1 MTIEESQARRGLVEK
16 QGKIMIRT
24 QVFLLAVT
32 VFGLTAC
39 MSRDVVGQQT
49 NSGSVPADLQYPRS
63 RGIDSNGRAAD
74 VDGRVIDQ
82 VGSTVDDYG
91 RRITNVGVPRQY
103 TGNGQ
108 YQGNGYTSG
117 GYGGYY
123 PGVYNGVSY
132 TDSVG
137 LSGGYYSSGRPV
149 GSTVVGAN
157 VISPPRNVI
166 VGGVYPTRTVLNNA
180 TRGGVIEYTHNGN
193 GYVYSPGRSY
203 QTVISSGPNIFPA
216 TSVISPSEPPV
227 VIETRRNVASA
238 QPVSRTGQIKL
249 MFPQGATSELSYMLN
264 GTVYSIKPG
273 YVQTFVEDRIWT
285 IEFLRAGNRS
295 QQMRYQLKAG
305 TYLFTFDETGWD
317 LRQAI
322 AVATEVQ
329 PSPGIPSSQVVP
341 PTRVIAPTPPPPTPA
356 PTPSPDL

>member
-1 MTIEESQARRGLVEK
+1 
-16 QGKIMIRT
+16 MIRSQMFVLT
-24 QVFLLAVT
+24 VT
-32 VFGLTAC
+32 VIGLANW
-39 MSRDVVGQQT
+39 MPGDVAAQQIYSRGT
-49 NSGSVPADLQYPRS
+49 PADLQYSRS
-63 RGIDSNGRAAD
+63 RGIDSNGRAVD

-82 VGSTVDDYG
+82 IGSTVDDYG

-103 TGNGQ
+103 Q
-108 YQGNGYTSG
+108 VNGYASG
-117 GYGGYY
+117 SYGGYY

-137 LSGGYYSSGRPV
+137 VSGGYYSNTRPV
-149 GSTVVGAN
+149 GSAVVVGAN
-157 VISPPRNVI
+157 PISPPQNVI
-166 VGGVYPTRTVLNNA
+166 VGGVYPSRTILNNA

-193 GYVYSPGRSY
+193 GYVYSPGSSY
-203 QTVISSGPNIFPA
+203 QTVISSGPSIFPA
-216 TSVISPSEPPV
+216 IAVVPPSEPPV
-227 VIETRRNVASA
+227 VIETRRNVAPV
-238 QPVSRTGQIKL
+238 QPASRAGEIKL

-305 TYLFTFDETGWD
+305 TYFFTFDETGWD
-317 LRQAI
+317 LKL
-322 AVATEVQ
+322 AVAAAAELQ
-329 PSPGIPSSQVVP
+329 PSPSLPSSQVAP
-341 PTRVIAPTPPPPTPA
+341 STRAITPIPPTPA

>member
-1 MTIEESQARRGLVEK
+1 MTIVNRQALGGLVDK
-16 QGKIMIRT
+16 QGKIMIRP
-24 QVFLLAVT
+24 QVYVLTVTLIGFAV
-32 VFGLTAC
+32 C
-39 MSRDVVGQQT
+39 MPSEIPGQQIY
-49 NSGSVPADLQYPRS
+49 NGSAPAELQYPRN
-63 RGIDSNGRAAD
+63 RGIDSNGRAVD

-103 TGNGQ
+103 QGNGQ
-108 YQGNGYTSG
+108 YQGNAYTPG

-123 PGVYNGVSY
+123 PGVYNGVAY

-137 LSGGYYSSGRPV
+137 LSGGYYSTARPV

-157 VISPPRNVI
+157 PISPPRTVI
-166 VGGVYPTRTVLNNA
+166 VGGVYPSRTVLNNA

-193 GYVYSPGRSY
+193 GYVYTPGSSY
-203 QTVISSGPNIFPA
+203 QTVISSGPSIFPA
-216 TSVISPSEPPV
+216 ISVIPPSEPPV
-227 VIETRRNVASA
+227 VIETRRNVPSA
-238 QPVSRTGQIKL
+238 QPVSRAGEIKL
-249 MFPQGATSELSYMLN
+249 MFPQGATSELSYVLN
-264 GTVYSIKPG
+264 GTVDSIKPG

-305 TYLFTFDETGWD
+305 TYFFAFDETGWD
-317 LRQAI
+317 LKQAI
-322 AVATEVQ
+322 SVVSEVPTSRGT
-329 PSPGIPSSQVVP
+329 PSTQA
-341 PTRVIAPTPPPPTPA
+341 APTTRAVIPTPPTPA

>member
-1 MTIEESQARRGLVEK
+1 MICSQLFVL
-16 QGKIMIRT
+16 T
-24 QVFLLAVT
+24 VT
-32 VFGLTAC
+32 VIGLATC
-39 MSRDVVGQQT
+39 IPRDVAAQQNYIGGT
-49 NSGSVPADLQYPRS
+49 PAALQYPRS

-91 RRITNVGVPRQY
+91 RRITNVGVPA
-103 TGNGQ
+103 Q
-108 YQGNGYTSG
+108 YQPNGYAT
-117 GYGGYY
+117 GGYY
-123 PGVYNGVSY
+123 PGTYNGVAY

-137 LSGGYYSSGRPV
+137 YSGGYYSSSRPV
-149 GSTVVGAN
+149 GSTVVMGAN
-157 VISPPRNVI
+157 PISPPRTVI
-166 VGGVYPTRTVLNNA
+166 VGGVYPSRTILNNA

-193 GYVYSPGRSY
+193 GYVYSPGSSY
-203 QTVISSGPNIFPA
+203 QTVISSGPSIYPA
-216 TSVISPSEPPV
+216 ISVIPPSEPPV

-238 QPVSRTGQIKL
+238 QPASRAGEIKL

-305 TYLFTFDETGWD
+305 TYLFVFDETGWD
-317 LRQAI
+317 LRQAVNSVPI
-322 AVATEVQ
+322 LK
-329 PSPGIPSSQVVP
+329 PSPNLASPPVVP
-341 PTRVIAPTPPPPTPA
+341 SAPSVTPTPPTPA
-356 PTPSPDL
+356 PTPAPDL

>member
-1 MTIEESQARRGLVEK
+1 MTMVQSQGHRGLVEK
-16 QGKIMIRT
+16 QGKIMIRS
-24 QVFLLAVT
+24 QMFV
-32 VFGLTAC
+32 LTATIVGLATC
-39 MSRDVVGQQT
+39 FLSEVVSQQT
-49 NSGSVPADLQYPRS
+49 YSGGFPADLQYPRS
-63 RGIDSNGRAAD
+63 RGIDSNGRAVD

-103 TGNGQ
+103 
-108 YQGNGYTSG
+108 QGNGYSSGVYTSG

-137 LSGGYYSSGRPV
+137 LSGGYYSNSRPV
-149 GSTVVGAN
+149 GSAVVVGAN
-157 VISPPRNVI
+157 PISPPRNVI
-166 VGGVYPTRTVLNNA
+166 VGGVYPSRTVLNNA

-193 GYVYSPGRSY
+193 GYVYSPGSSY
-203 QTVISSGPNIFPA
+203 QTVISSGPSIFPA
-216 TSVISPSEPPV
+216 ISVIPPSEPPV
-227 VIETRRNVASA
+227 VIETRRNVPSTQPASRA
-238 QPVSRTGQIKL
+238 GEIKL

-273 YVQTFVEDRIWT
+273 YVQTFAEDRIWT

-317 LRQAI
+317 LKQ
-322 AVATEVQ
+322 AVAVAAEVQ
-329 PSPGIPSSQVVP
+329 PSPGIPSSQVAP
-341 PTRVIAPTPPPPTPA
+341 PTRAVIPTPPTPA

>member
-1 MTIEESQARRGLVEK
+1 
-16 QGKIMIRT
+16 MIRS
-24 QVFLLAVT
+24 QVFVLVVT
-32 VFGLTAC
+32 VIGLAAC
-39 MSRDVVGQQT
+39 IPCEVAGQQIY
-49 NSGSVPADLQYPRS
+49 SGGAPAELQYPRS
-63 RGIDSNGRAAD
+63 RGIDSNGRAVD

-103 TGNGQ
+103 TGYGQ

-117 GYGGYY
+117 GYGGSY
-123 PGVYNGVSY
+123 PGIYNGVSY

-137 LSGGYYSSGRPV
+137 LSGGYYSNGRPI
-149 GSTVVGAN
+149 GSAVVGAN

-193 GYVYSPGRSY
+193 GYVYSPGSSY

-216 TSVISPSEPPV
+216 ISVISPSEPPV

-238 QPVSRTGQIKL
+238 QPVSRAGEIKL

-322 AVATEVQ
+322 AVAAEAQ
-329 PSPGIPSSQVVP
+329 PSPGVPSSQVAP
-341 PTRVIAPTPPPPTPA
+341 PTRVVTPTPPTPA